1 MIAMKKVCQPL
12 GTQLRNCCI
21 WNLVYTSKEAAK
33 QLLVI
38 HGFGLHPHHFFACL
52 LSFSIEEILQTK
64 IFAMNKKS
72 STINTKSIITLR
84 EMSMSEFGIAAKELS
99 NIASSS
105 HFTICIE
112 SVENLMLISSDG
124 YFWIIHIYLMLL
136 ESCW

>member
-1 MIAMKKVCQPL
+1 MYRRVFYTI
-12 GTQLRNCCI
+12 RNRDSVM
-21 WNLVYTSKEAAK
+21 L
-33 QLLVI
+33 
-38 HGFGLHPHHFFACL
+38 
-52 LSFSIEEILQTK
+52 
-64 IFAMNKKS
+64 
-72 STINTKSIITLR
+72 
-84 EMSMSEFGIAAKELS
+84 SEFGIAAKELS